1 MTIYNN
7 FKIITKR
14 NHNIIIASFM
24 SKVIINCI
32 AKSIICRE
40 TDSRE
45 FDYRQSR
52 TESYGIL
59 MA

>member
-1 MTIYNN
+1 
-7 FKIITKR
+7 
-14 NHNIIIASFM
+14 M

-52 TESYGIL
+52 TESRKLWHIDGLIL
-59 MA
+59 FKDCPSPLVVE